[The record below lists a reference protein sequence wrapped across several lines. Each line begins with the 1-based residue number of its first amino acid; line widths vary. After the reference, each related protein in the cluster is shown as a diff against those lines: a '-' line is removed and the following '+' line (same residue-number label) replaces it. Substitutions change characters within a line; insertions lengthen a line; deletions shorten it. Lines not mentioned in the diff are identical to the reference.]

1 MPVSSREA
9 AQIGVMKWR
18 SDGFAK
24 TQHSIIPTR
33 HHSNLTF
40 AAAV

>member
-1 MPVSSREA
+1 MPVSSQEP

-18 SDGFAK
+18 SDGVSK
-24 TQHSIIPTR
+24 SQHSIIPTR

-40 AAAV
+40 ASAA